1 MPQVQEEEVAD
12 EIAVDL
18 VEVKVVRDGGDVEVF
33 WLLFGRVVVR
43 SDAPVSDLVCVAG
56 GARRKP
62 GSGAAAERT

>member
-18 VEVKVVRDGGDVEVF
+18 IEMKVVRDGGDVEVL

-43 SDAPVSDLVCVAG
+43 CDAPVPDLVGFAG
-56 GARRKP
+56 GDCTGRDPIIK
-62 GSGAAAERT
+62 